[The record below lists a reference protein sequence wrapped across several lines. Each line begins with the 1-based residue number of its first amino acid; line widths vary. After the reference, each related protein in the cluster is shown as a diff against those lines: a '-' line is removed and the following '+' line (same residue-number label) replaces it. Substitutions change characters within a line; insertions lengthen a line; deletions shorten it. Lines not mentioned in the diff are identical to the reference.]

1 MYKLAFFASL
11 SATAL
16 LAQTPAPGSS
26 PNAPPNAS
34 MMRFDVK
41 AIDKTADPCKDFYE
55 YACGNW
61 LKSNP
66 IPADQARWG
75 RFNELDERNKQI
87 LREILEAAAKPDPGR
102 DAVTRQIGDYYAACM
117 DEKGIDE
124 RGLAG
129 LTAEFD
135 RIRRLADKAQLA
147 AEIAHLHRS
156 GVGSLFDFSSGQDFK
171 DSTQVVAQLDQ
182 AGIGMPDRDY
192 YLKDDAKSV
201 ELRQK
206 YVEHVQR
213 MFELAGRS
221 LAEAKTMAATVMRLE
236 TELAKGSLDNVSRR
250 DPDKIYHPM
259 KRGEVPALAPAFSWE
274 QYFTDTGTP
283 GFQAIVVSHP
293 EFFKTV
299 NRLIQETSLDDWKV
313 YLGWHLLHSEATLLP
328 SAFLREN
335 FDFYGRTLTGTKEM
349 RPRWKRCVDSTDNQ
363 LGEALGRKYVEKTF
377 GASGKERMLKMVG
390 ALEKALGEDI
400 EKLPWMTAATK
411 KEALLKLKAITN
423 KIGYPEKWRDY
434 SSVVI
439 KRDDAIGNGFRADEF
454 EFQRVLN
461 KIGKPVDPLEWG
473 MTPPT
478 VNAYY
483 DPQMNNI
490 NFPAGILQ
498 PPFFDSSMDDAV
510 NFGGIGMVIGHELTH
525 GFDDEGRQFD
535 PKGNLQDW
543 WTPADA
549 KEFQQRAACVDDQ
562 YASFTVAP
570 GAHINGKLTL
580 GENTADNGGARVAL
594 IALLNTIGK
603 NAKKI
608 DDFTPEQRFFLSF
621 GQVWCS
627 NEREES
633 VRLQVATDPH
643 SPPKFRVNGVVQ
655 NMPEFQKAFS
665 CKAGQA
671 MVKQNVCRVW

>member
-1 MYKLAFFASL
+1 LLRLACVFSIGTF
-11 SATAL
+11 AL
-16 LAQTPAPGSS
+16 LAQT
-26 PNAPPNAS
+26 APPNAS
-34 MMRFDVK
+34 MVRFDVK
-41 AIDKTADPCKDFYE
+41 AIDKAADPCKDFYQ
-55 YACGNW
+55 YACGTW
-61 LKSNP
+61 LKNNP

-75 RFNELDERNKQI
+75 RFSELDERNKQA

-102 DAVTRQIGDYYAACM
+102 DPITRQIGDYYAACM
-117 DEKGIDE
+117 DEKGIEE
-124 RGLAG
+124 RGLSG

-135 RIRRLADKAQLA
+135 RIRQLSDKAQLA
-147 AEIAHLHRS
+147 AELAHLHRS
-156 GVGSLFDFSSGQDFK
+156 GIPSLFDFSSGQDFK
-171 DSTQVVAQLDQ
+171 DSTKVVAQLDQ
-182 AGIGMPDRDY
+182 GGIGMPDRDY

-206 YVEHVQR
+206 YVLHVQR
-213 MFELAGRS
+213 MFELAGRTPD
-221 LAEAKTMAATVMRLE
+221 AAKSMAATVMRME
-236 TELAKGSLDNVSRR
+236 TELAKGALDNVSRR
-250 DPDKIYHPM
+250 DPEKIYHPM
-259 KRGEVPALAPAFSWE
+259 QRGDVAKLAPVFSWE
-274 QYFTDTGTP
+274 QYYIGTKAP
-283 GFQAIVVSHP
+283 PFQEIVVSHP
-293 EFFKTV
+293 EFFKAV
-299 NRLIQETSLDDWKV
+299 DRLIQTAPLDDWKI
-313 YLGWHLLHSEATLLP
+313 YLDWHLIHSSAVLLP
-328 SAFLREN
+328 SAFLKEN
-335 FDFYGRTLTGTKEM
+335 FDFYGRTLTGAKEM
-349 RPRWKRCVDSTDNQ
+349 RPRWKRCVEFTDNQ

-377 GASGKERMLKMVG
+377 GAEGKERTLKMVH
-390 ALEKALGEDI
+390 ALEQALGQDI
-400 EKLPWMTAATK
+400 EKLPWMTPATK
-411 KEALLKLKAITN
+411 KEALVKLKAISN
-423 KIGYPEKWRDY
+423 KIGYPDKWRDY
-434 SSVVI
+434 SAIQI

-461 KIGKPVDPLEWG
+461 KIGKPVDPNEWF
-473 MTPPT
+473 MTPST

-498 PPFFDSSMDDAV
+498 PPFFDNSMDDAV

-525 GFDDEGRQFD
+525 GFDDQGRQFD

-570 GAHINGKLTL
+570 GVHINGKLTL

-594 IALLNTIGK
+594 MALMNTIGK
-603 NAKKI
+603 ESKKI
-608 DDFTPEQRFFLSF
+608 DGFTPEQRFFLAF

-633 VRLQVATDPH
+633 LRLQVAVDPH

-665 CKAGQA
+665 CKAGA
-671 MVKQNVCRVW
+671 SMVKANVCRVW